1 MNSNHN
7 KSGLSTPLHYRE
19 GQGGES
25 ATQYLELFAQ
35 CEAMICKHSAEVLNS
50 PRTKAFEDFKRQ
62 GFPTKKVESYKY
74 TDVNKLF
81 APDYGLNLNRLDIPV
96 NPYDAFRC
104 DVPNMSTALYFM
116 VNDSFYNKALP
127 KSNLPE
133 GVLLGSLK
141 DLSESYPELVAKYYG
156 KLADTSKD
164 AVVALNTMLAQDGL
178 LLYVPKGVVV
188 EKPIQLVNILR
199 ADVNFMVNRR
209 VLVVLE
215 DGAQARLL
223 MCDHAMDKVDFLATQ
238 VIEAYVGTGATLD
251 LYELEEN
258 TTATRRFSYL
268 NVYQEAD
275 SNVLLGGITL
285 HNGLTRNTTR
295 VTLAGRGAHIDLSG
309 MAIADKHQHVDNHTF
324 IDHRVSDCTS
334 RELFKYVL
342 DDSAVGAFAG
352 KVLVRE
358 GAQHTASEQTNRN
371 LCVTREARMYTQ
383 PQLEIYADDVKCS
396 HGATVGQLDE
406 NALFYMRQRGI
417 SEREARLLLMFAFV
431 GDVVDRIRLDALRDR
446 LHLLVEKRF
455 RGEMGKCQ
463 GCTMCK

>member
-25 ATQYLELFAQ
+25 ATQYIELFAQ

-127 KSNLPE
+127 KSNQPE